1 MLIAARWRLRSVLVI
16 TSYVPRTAKKK
27 CSAVTIRQRAD
38 FSPAPYRDSTS
49 NSRPDSYRRVAGS
62 TRSSRATQRSSAGF
76 HCTPLARG
84 QTRRLGPRTAA
95 SSSTS
100 RCAMSEASEP
110 GSCAMSEASEPGSC
124 AMSEASEPGSCAR
137 RRSLTSASAVPSC
150 VCSAAMTPSTR
161 GLMIFAG
168 IGRSPAGPP
177 TTSSSPNG
185 ADGSVRLTVRI
196 VVVRVPDR
204 SGFGCLGQTA
214 ASAMPDHSAKVV
226 PRRQQAK
233 P

>member
-124 AMSEASEPGSCAR
+124 AR